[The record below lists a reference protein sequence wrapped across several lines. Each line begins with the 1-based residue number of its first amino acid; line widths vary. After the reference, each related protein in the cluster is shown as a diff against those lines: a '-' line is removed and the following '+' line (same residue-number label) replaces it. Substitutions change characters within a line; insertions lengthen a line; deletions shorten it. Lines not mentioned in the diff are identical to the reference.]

1 MPNNNPHQT
10 IGKIL
15 FSWSR
20 TLELEQLSG
29 ESIVTES
36 DLNRVTRVL
45 SEYIETARLNNSS
58 TQLLHDSNSQ

>member
-10 IGKIL
+10 VEKIL
-15 FSWSR
+15 CSWSR

-45 SEYIETARLNNSS
+45 SEYIETARFNNLS
-58 TQLLHDSNSQ
+58 TQLLHDSNTQ